1 MNNERTDIMANNIM
15 IKLQLDKGWHDVL
28 VDAVLLNSNHILDN
42 TSSDAEAEKPL
53 LRNGKVINA
62 VEDRLKENG
71 TVKVTAAELRSL
83 FWILMENYYNMQTD
97 LQNARD
103 YIDICRKTLEI
114 YGDALEEIIEEYGYD
129 VEDE

>member
-1 MNNERTDIMANNIM
+1 MANNIM

-53 LRNGKVINA
+53 LRNSKVINA

-129 VEDE
+129 VEGD